1 MTGLDS
7 INITFLYVR
16 QVALIE
22 EAIRKGISDA
32 DSEAR
37 AAVRR
42 FVGLLYAS
50 QLFDLVLHSL
60 HLDVNLC
67 LRFLL
72 PKFNSLLKYF
82 RDTRCFRV

>member
-1 MTGLDS
+1 MASFDS
-7 INITFLYVR
+7 VDIIFLFVR

-42 FVGLLYAS
+42 FVA
-50 QLFDLVLHSL
+50 LF
-60 HLDVNLC
+60 
-67 LRFLL
+67 F
-72 PKFNSLLKYF
+72 
-82 RDTRCFRV
+82 